1 VRERTLIHVGG
12 PTGSGKTALVEA
24 IVAAADGPV
33 LAVRCV
39 RDHRRRLARESSPRT
54 HAELRRYLQAGA
66 YAASVFAFPGQ
77 VADAISFYETD
88 LMLNYSEVVILEG
101 DNPLEYA
108 DLEVFVAPVPD
119 AGETLF
125 VRRQRDVA
133 AAQRA
138 RVDAWERLLSQPD
151 GMATW
156 MGEVMGIP
164 VGELLRKK
172 PELGND
178 VRTKMLAGIAAAR
191 KAPPARA
198 VEHWAVSERFQGIE
212 RAGLVVVNIRDQS
225 ERASA
230 EQLVA
235 DVHRL
240 RKDDAL
246 FDDIVGWR
254 GHRLPITAVVANLV
268 DPGDA
273 GRKKGVGR
281 VRRTIRQGRIAPNP
295 GRV

>member
-1 VRERTLIHVGG
+1 VIERALIHVGG
-12 PTGSGKTALVEA
+12 PRGSGKTTLVEA
-24 IVAAADGPV
+24 ILAAADGPI
-33 LAVRCV
+33 LAARCV
-39 RDHRRRLARESSPRT
+39 RDDGLRRPRESSPRT
-54 HAELRRYLQAGA
+54 HAEPGRYLQAGA
-66 YAASVFAFPGQ
+66 YAAAVFSFPGQ
-77 VADAISFYETD
+77 MADPISFYETD
-88 LMLNYSEVVILEG
+88 LMSNYSEAVILEG

-138 RVDAWERLLSQPD
+138 RVDGWERMLSQPD

-156 MGEVMGIP
+156 MEEVMGIP

-172 PELGND
+172 PRIGED

-191 KAPPARA
+191 TAPPAKA

-240 RKDDAL
+240 RKDEAL
-246 FDDIVGWR
+246 SNDTIGWR
-254 GHRLPITAVVANLV
+254 GHRRPITAVVANLA

-273 GRKKGVGR
+273 GRKKAVGR

-295 GRV
+295 GQV

>member
-1 VRERTLIHVGG
+1 
-12 PTGSGKTALVEA
+12 VEA
-24 IVAAADGPV
+24 ILAAADGPV
-33 LAVRCV
+33 LAARCM
-39 RDHRRRLARESSPRT
+39 RDDGLRRPRESSPGT
-54 HAELRRYLQAGA
+54 HAEPGRYLQAGA
-66 YAASVFAFPGQ
+66 YAAAGFTFPGQ
-77 VADAISFYETD
+77 MADPISFYETD
-88 LMLNYSEVVILEG
+88 LMSNYSEAVILEG
-101 DNPLEYA
+101 DNPLQYA

-133 AAQRA
+133 ATQRA
-138 RVDAWERLLSQPD
+138 RVDAWERMLSQPD

-156 MGEVMGIP
+156 MAEVMGIP

-172 PELGND
+172 PGVGED
-178 VRTKMLAGIAAAR
+178 VRTKMLAGVAAAR
-191 KAPPARA
+191 MAPPAKA
-198 VEHWAVSERFQGIE
+198 VEHWAVSDRFQGIE

-235 DVHRL
+235 DVHWL

-246 FDDIVGWR
+246 FNDMIGWR
-254 GHRLPITAVVANLV
+254 GRRRPITAVVANLA

-273 GRKKGVGR
+273 GRKKAVGR
-281 VRRTIRQGRIAPNP
+281 VRRTIRQGRQSTD
-295 GRV
+295 